1 MATTRVVQVLHDAQT
16 IIQDKT
22 GVRWP
27 LSELLR
33 WFNLAQLAVVA
44 ARPDACARNESFT
57 AVLGTKQ
64 VLPAEGLR
72 LIDIPRNETGT
83 MKPIRRIEKKV
94 LDDQLD
100 WHDPSSPQPVVQHYV
115 YDDRDPKTFYLFPAP
130 AAGVKVLLVYSVAP
144 AAIEIA
150 NFENDAKVVAL
161 DDVYCP
167 PILDYILYRAYSKD
181 AEYAGNTNRA
191 MAHLQ
196 SFNNALGVKMSADQ
210 VMSPNATA

>member
-1 MATTRVVQVLHDAQT
+1 MATTRVVHVLNDAQT

-27 LSELLR
+27 LTELLG

-44 ARPDACARNESFT
+44 ARPDACARNEPFP
-57 AVLGTKQ
+57 AQLGTKQ
-64 VLPAEGLR
+64 TLPAEGLR
-72 LIDIPRNETGT
+72 LIDIPRNESGT
-83 MKPIRRIEKKV
+83 MKPVRRIEKKV

-100 WHDPSSPQPVVQHYV
+100 WHDPSSPSQVVQHYV

-130 AAGVKVLLVYSVAP
+130 AAGVQVLLVYSVAP

-150 NFENDAKVVAL
+150 NFDTDLTVMAL
-161 DDVYCP
+161 DDVYRP

-181 AEYAGNTNRA
+181 AEYAGNANRA
-191 MAHLQ
+191 MGALQ
-196 SFNNALGVKMSADQ
+196 AFNNALGVKMSADQ
-210 VMSPNATA
+210 VMSPNSND